1 MKTKV
6 VVNVS
11 VNGGQSRPSNWK
23 RIFCCLV
30 QDTSCKDKAM
40 TIAATL
46 PGVENVSLEAAN
58 NLLTVIGV
66 GIDTVELV
74 NILRKKVGFATV
86 VSVGPADEKKKEDK
100 PADDEKKQPVP
111 GVYCCN
117 NNQVRPMVEVFEIRD
132 PYYYNNSCYPW

>member
-1 MKTKV
+1 ME
-6 VVNVS
+6 VN
-11 VNGGQSRPSNWK
+11 
-23 RIFCCLV
+23 LV
-30 QDTSCKDKAM
+30 QVIGSVFFVAWFKTLHARIRPRQLQQLYQDIHGYINN
-40 TIAATL
+40 IA
-46 PGVENVSLEAAN
+46 GVENVSIEAAN

-86 VSVGPADEKKKEDK
+86 VSVGPADEKKNEDK
-100 PADDEKKQPVP
+100 PADDKKEQPVP

-132 PYYYNNSCYPW
+132 SYYYNNSCYPW

>member
-23 RIFCCLV
+23 HIFCCLV

-40 TIAATL
+40 TIATTL
-46 PGVENVSLEAAN
+46 PGVEKVSIEAAN

-74 NILRKKVGFATV
+74 NILRKKVGCATI
-86 VSVGPADEKKKEDK
+86 VSVGPEVEK
-100 PADDEKKQPVP
+100 
-111 GVYCCN
+111 
-117 NNQVRPMVEVFEIRD
+117 
-132 PYYYNNSCYPW
+132 